1 MGQKLSSRKNQKETD
16 KIIQDIVNSGELLC
30 DAECQ
35 KRKKMDQLRTKYN
48 TEKNKLETAPQTYE
62 AAYREYIDYKE
73 GPGTYKILQESKKN
87 TEFKDKQQ
95 KEYLNFLAKLNGV
108 MMNYNTLLQQTY
120 YEKHA
125 NDLIDIEEDTI
136 NDLDSNLQ
144 KAEDI
149 NNTENR
155 FTYYQNQDL
164 ERNFAII
171 KYLKYL
177 FFFLL
182 IVFVGYFVLY
192 LGNGSKNIYIFSAV
206 MAVYPFIAKWTL
218 DKVIAVYKYIKY
230 MFSQLE

>member
-1 MGQKLSSRKNQKETD
+1 MGQKLSNLKKEKETD

-30 DAECQ
+30 DDECQ

-48 TEKNKLETAPQTYE
+48 TEKQKLSSAPQRYE
-62 AAYREYIDYKE
+62 DAYREYIDYKD
-73 GPGTYKILQESKKN
+73 GPGTYKAIQESKKN
-87 TEFKDKQQ
+87 SEFKDKQQ
-95 KEYLNFLAKLNGV
+95 TEYSNFLAKLNGL

-125 NDLIDIEEDTI
+125 NDLISIEEDAI
-136 NDLDSNLQ
+136 NDLDSNLK

-177 FFFLL
+177 YFFLL
-182 IVFVGYFVLY
+182 IVFIGYFVLY
-192 LGNGSKNIYIFSAV
+192 LNNGSKNIYIFSVV
-206 MAVYPFIAKWTL
+206 MTIYPFIAKWSL
-218 DKVIAVYKYIKY
+218 DKVIAVYQYIKY
-230 MFSQLE
+230 MFTQLE